1 MRKIR
6 EILRLKYEQG
16 LSHREIAQACAIGAG
31 TVSRYLRKT
40 TARGVGWPLPAELDD
55 AALEADLFP
64 RPAPVRNRGPAG
76 LRVYPP
82 RAQAERCHAVTA
94 LGGVRRRPSERL
106 PLHPVLRGLPAVGGA
121 AAALDAAGAPRRRK
135 DLHRLLGQAA
145 EPGRPPHGC
154 APARRAVPRRARR
167 QQPHLRRSDRDA
179 AVAGLVRRA
188 HPHGGVLRRLH
199 HDVGPRPVA
208 QRGHPPLPLRAR
220 RQSRLRGPGR
230 PLRRR
235 CRPGATAQ
243 AAGQGSG
250 FILRTFLYMR
260 CKFRIS
266 PPVSEPFSGMGDGQR
281 SGGRLEEYRPFVVGT
296 HGVQHAFLRESLGRA
311 QMHVELRGHLRDGQ
325 PTCRGQVLQVAVD
338 VVRPTQGA
346 DACGGKGQ
354 TASGPQPPPVERLG
368 NLSIGLFGGEHAD
381 LFDKRGRSTTQVRR
395 RERQWTL
402 DLTRRARRAS
412 GWRSGLRR
420 RGSG

>member
-64 RPAPVRNRGPAG
+64 RPAPVRNRALPDCAYIHRELKQNGVTLQLLWKEYAG
-76 LRVYPP
+76 VHPSGYRYTQFCEVYRQWAGRLRPSMRQVH
-82 RAQAERCHAVTA
+82 RAGEKTFIDFSGKRPSLVDRRTGALRPVELFLAVLGASSLTYAEATETQQLPDWCDAHIHMVEYFGGSTTMWVPDQLRSAVT
-94 LGGVRRRPSERL
+94 RPCR
-106 PLHPVLRGLPAVGGA
+106 
-121 AAALDAAGAPRRRK
+121 
-135 DLHRLLGQAA
+135 
-145 EPGRPPHGC
+145 
-154 APARRAVPRRARR
+154 
-167 QQPHLRRSDRDA
+167 
-179 AVAGLVRRA
+179 
-188 HPHGGVLRRLH
+188 
-199 HDVGPRPVA
+199 
-208 QRGHPPLPLRAR
+208 LRAR
-220 RQSRLRGPGR
+220 RQSHLRGPGR

-311 QMHVELRGHLRDGQ
+311 QMHVELRG
-325 PTCRGQVLQVAVD
+325 PSA
-338 VVRPTQGA
+338 
-346 DACGGKGQ
+346 
-354 TASGPQPPPVERLG
+354 
-368 NLSIGLFGGEHAD
+368 
-381 LFDKRGRSTTQVRR
+381 GRSANLRWSGAASSCRCRTT
-395 RERQWTL
+395 
-402 DLTRRARRAS
+402 RAGCGRV
-412 GWRSGLRR
+412 WR
-420 RGSG
+420 